1 MRMKIE
7 STFNYFSIITIWAI
21 VLNGLFTYHSKADQT
36 LLNCAEISNGI
47 IVSPGA
53 PKTKEEEI
61 LQLESQYF
69 NQLSK
74 FAPCPIDE
82 SSLGTNGNSKTS
94 VLNGGTSNGIDTNN
108 QYLTDKKNEL
118 ERISQQKA
126 KANIESVKSLSTNL
140 KANDYGS
147 LSIDSGGYQILERLE
162 SDFSEDMTKK
172 PEVISNG
179 SLHSK
184 LENVDNIK
192 ILKKQLRER
201 AEKETDPQIKKSL
214 MKRYEEL

>member
-1 MRMKIE
+1 MKIDNN
-7 STFNYFSIITIWAI
+7 FNYFSIIIIWAI
-21 VLNGLFTYHSKADQT
+21 VLNGLVTYDSKADQK
-36 LLNCAEISNGI
+36 LLNCAEIIDGI
-47 IVSPGA
+47 ILSPGA

-74 FAPCPIDE
+74 FAPCSIDE
-82 SSLGTNGNSKTS
+82 TSLGTNDNSKTS
-94 VLNGGTSNGIDTNN
+94 VLDGATNNGVNKNN
-108 QYLTDKKNEL
+108 QYSTDKKNEL

-126 KANIESVKSLSTNL
+126 KANVESVKSISTNL

-147 LSIDSGGYQILERLE
+147 LSIDSGGYQIVERLN
-162 SDFSEDMTKK
+162 SGFSEDTSKK
-172 PEVISNG
+172 PEVTSNG

-192 ILKKQLRER
+192 ILKEQLRER
-201 AEKETDPQIKKSL
+201 AEKETDPQVKKSL

>member
-1 MRMKIE
+1 MRIKIE
-7 STFNYFSIITIWAI
+7 NTFNYFFIITIWAI
-21 VLNGLFTYHSKADQT
+21 VLNGLVAYDSKADQT
-36 LLNCAEISNGI
+36 LLNCAEISDGI
-47 IVSPGA
+47 ILSPGA

-74 FAPCPIDE
+74 FAPCSMDQ
-82 SSLGTNGNSKTS
+82 SSLGTNDNSKAS
-94 VLNGGTSNGIDTNN
+94 ALNGGATNSVDTNN
-108 QYLTDKKNEL
+108 QYSTDKKNEL
-118 ERISQQKA
+118 ERISQQEA
-126 KANIESVKSLSTNL
+126 KANIESVNSISNNL
-140 KANDYGS
+140 KTNDYSS
-147 LSIDSGGYQILERLE
+147 LSIDSGGYQILERLD
-162 SDFSEDMTKK
+162 SDFSEDKTKK

-192 ILKKQLRER
+192 ILKEQLRER
-201 AEKETDPQIKKSL
+201 AEKEKDPQVKKSL

>member
-1 MRMKIE
+1 MRIKIE
-7 STFNYFSIITIWAI
+7 NTFNYFSIITIWAI
-21 VLNGLFTYHSKADQT
+21 VLNGLVAYDSKADQT
-36 LLNCAEISNGI
+36 LLNCAEISDGI
-47 IVSPGA
+47 ILSPGA

-74 FAPCPIDE
+74 FAPCSIDQ
-82 SSLGTNGNSKTS
+82 SSLGTNDNSKAS
-94 VLNGGTSNGIDTNN
+94 ALNGGATNSVDTNN
-108 QYLTDKKNEL
+108 QYSTDKKNEL
-118 ERISQQKA
+118 ERISQQEA
-126 KANIESVKSLSTNL
+126 KANIESVNSISNNL
-140 KANDYGS
+140 KTNDYSS
-147 LSIDSGGYQILERLE
+147 LSIDSGGYQILERLD
-162 SDFSEDMTKK
+162 SDFSEDKTKK

-192 ILKKQLRER
+192 ILKEQLRER
-201 AEKETDPQIKKSL
+201 AEKEKDPQVKKSL

>member
-1 MRMKIE
+1 MKIE
-7 STFNYFSIITIWAI
+7 NNFNYFSIIIIWAI
-21 VLNGLFTYHSKADQT
+21 VLNGLVAYDSKADQK
-36 LLNCAEISNGI
+36 LLNCAEISDGI
-47 IVSPGA
+47 ILSPGA

-74 FAPCPIDE
+74 FAPCTIDE
-82 SSLGTNGNSKTS
+82 SSLGTNDNSKTS
-94 VLNGGTSNGIDTNN
+94 VLNGGTNNGVNKNN
-108 QYLTDKKNEL
+108 QYSTDKKNEL

-126 KANIESVKSLSTNL
+126 KANVESVKSISTNL

-147 LSIDSGGYQILERLE
+147 LSIDSGGYQILERLD
-162 SDFSEDMTKK
+162 SGFPEDTSKK

-192 ILKKQLRER
+192 ILKEQLRER
-201 AEKETDPQIKKSL
+201 AEKEADPQVKKSL